1 MSGFP
6 TVNGIEVLLQAPD
19 GYVVDLANPQR
30 NGEHGAYWAYGIG
43 TFLAVLF
50 LAQRLFVRVVVGS
63 GLQIDDVFVILSM
76 ICSQA
81 TQIIL
86 IYEFAAAIEGVHGWE
101 LSITKYKRFLLLSW
115 IGPWVYVLCGS
126 FAKLSLLVVYLRL
139 SPGGWFK
146 TWSWVAV
153 GMVVLH
159 TIVLVFLM
167 VFSCTPVSKSWD
179 ITIPATEGSCINV
192 VALYFATAIA
202 NIITDVMVMVLPIP
216 LIMCLHMPKWQ
227 KIGVIALFGF
237 ASATV
242 VTSIVRCAA
251 LPALLNN
258 NDQTWAISQASL
270 WAIIE
275 ANLVIICASMTTLKK
290 FFNCVA
296 PGLLLGSSGAKSS
309 QGPTHN
315 PPTISKLT
323 SRRTDRYA
331 KFGDDTELYP
341 IGNQTEV
348 NAGQSD
354 RSETGSWDMN
364 GRMEDGS
371 SEKGIVQKTVVR
383 VSYGKT

>member
-63 GLQIDDVFVILSM
+63 GLQIDDDLLTSHTNHLDIRIRGSHRRSTWM
-76 ICSQA
+76 
-81 TQIIL
+81 
-86 IYEFAAAIEGVHGWE
+86 GVKHNE
-101 LSITKYKRFLLLSW
+101 VQKIST
-115 IGPWVYVLCGS
+115 
-126 FAKLSLLVVYLRL
+126 VYLRL

-237 ASATV
+237 ASAYGDLFELRL
-242 VTSIVRCAA
+242 RCAA